1 MDKDTILSRTLLH
14 ILVSI
19 YGVVCLW
26 LYFRQSIADLGVS
39 VDGVIPFQSDLP
51 LHISMVIEDHWYYSF
66 TAYIY
71 QILHYICQGS
81 TIGIAM
87 FLSLVSVITIYV
99 TEDLM
104 VYLAGKKEKNWQTLL
119 LAISLNFAMP
129 IFLRFVGEYRY
140 VSYQSANI
148 WHNSTYICMKLA
160 ALLTIQY
167 YFKLEE
173 KYEKGLKAREWLT
186 FAFLNMICTGV
197 KPSFLLA
204 FSPIMGIYLLVDLFK
219 GVSFAKIFTF
229 GSAMLPSGLVLVWQ
243 QAVLF
248 GKDTGNGVTINP
260 WFTFSLH
267 CAKPKLAVICS
278 VVFCILV
285 VAVTIRKEYKDKKY
299 LFVLAMT
306 ALGFLEA
313 LCLVEQGTRSVDGN
327 FVWGYSFCLFML
339 FTMCVAK
346 WFRLNRSKDQF
357 ILKTFLGLVYA
368 CHVYFGLYFFI
379 KLIFGASY
387 WMQ

>member
-1 MDKDTILSRTLLH
+1 MDKDKILSRTLLH
-14 ILVSI
+14 ILVSV
-19 YGVVCLW
+19 YGVTCLW
-26 LYFRQSIADLGVS
+26 LYFRQSIADLGTS

-71 QILHYICQGS
+71 QILHWLCQGS
-81 TIGIAM
+81 TVGIAM
-87 FLSLVSVITIYV
+87 FLALVSVITIYV

-119 LAISLNFAMP
+119 LAISLNFVMP
-129 IFLRFVGEYRY
+129 IFLRCVGEYRY

-160 ALLTIQY
+160 ALLTIHY
-167 YFKLEE
+167 YFRLEE
-173 KYEKGLKAREWLT
+173 KYKDGLTTREWLI

-204 FSPIMGIYLLVDLFK
+204 FSPIMGICLLIDLLK
-219 GVSFAKIFTF
+219 GVSFSKIFIF

-248 GKDTGNGVTINP
+248 GEDTGNGVALNP

-278 VVFCILV
+278 VVFCALV
-285 VAVTIRKEYKDKKY
+285 VAFTFIKEYKDKKY
-299 LFVLAMT
+299 IFILAMA

-313 LCLVEQGTRSVDGN
+313 LCLVEQGNRSVDGN

-346 WFRLNRSKDQF
+346 WFRLNRSKNQF
-357 ILKTFLGLVYA
+357 ALKLFLGLVYA

-379 KLIFGASY
+379 KLAFGASY